1 MLDFAYF
8 TPIVHVEQKNK
19 LARLLLDNPN
29 SDVVEWGDGI
39 VRFSIGTHSVWEKT
53 KRTGDKNSER
63 DKETQCTH
71 R

>member
-19 LARLLLDNPN
+19 LARLLGKKQSTLTFLECLVKMLEYREVAPQ
-29 SDVVEWGDGI
+29 
-39 VRFSIGTHSVWEKT
+39 
-53 KRTGDKNSER
+53 RTL
-63 DKETQCTH
+63 TQCLIF